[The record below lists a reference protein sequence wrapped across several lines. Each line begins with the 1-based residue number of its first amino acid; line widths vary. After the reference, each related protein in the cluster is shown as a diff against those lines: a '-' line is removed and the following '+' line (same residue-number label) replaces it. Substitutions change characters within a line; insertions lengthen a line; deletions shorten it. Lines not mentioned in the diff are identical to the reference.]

1 MALLRNMQF
10 FIENYNDCKSPTK
23 AFNYSQQFFL
33 AIQSVNKKWLH
44 DIYLLFLFLCII
56 GRHFFFLCYLFLTIP
71 LSKLLVAAPPSFAFL
86 LARWTSCSWLCI
98 SSLEFA
104 RGTSEK
110 EEETRGFEPSTL
122 GVVRLFTWRISP
134 PDHGAP
140 SRHFYEF

>member
-56 GRHFFFLCYLFLTIP
+56 GRHFFYVSYFLPFHFR
-71 LSKLLVAAPPSFAFL
+71 SFSWLLHLRSPFFSRDGPPVPDFAFHH
-86 LARWTSCSWLCI
+86 
-98 SSLEFA
+98 SSLLE
-104 RGTSEK
+104 
-110 EEETRGFEPSTL
+110 
-122 GVVRLFTWRISP
+122 VRLKKKRRRGDLNPRPLAS
-134 PDHGAP
+134 
-140 SRHFYEF
+140 